1 MKASNHFIRTILTY
15 LELRAESDSLFAES
29 FTKENKNIDDCITYI
44 LNEVQKSGCMGFA
57 DDEIYSMA
65 VHYYDED
72 DIEVGKPMNG
82 KIVVNHVVELSE
94 EEKEQAKQDAI
105 QKAMNEASFVLLA
118 QRTLSCCS
126 PFVSSSLNR
135 SFVIILR

>member
-1 MKASNHFIRTILTY
+1 MKVSNHFTRTILTY
-15 LELRAESDSLFAES
+15 LELRAESDNLFAES
-29 FTKENKNIDDCITYI
+29 FAKENKNIDDCVTYI

-72 DIEVGKPMNG
+72 DIEVGKPMNS
-82 KIVVNHVVELSE
+82 KIVVNHVVELTE

-105 QKAMNEASFVLLA
+105 QKAMNEASKTMRRVKKKPTNNKKESTK
-118 QRTLSCCS
+118 QLSL
-126 PFVSSSLNR
+126 F
-135 SFVIILR
+135 

>member
-82 KIVVNHVVELSE
+82 KIVVNHIVELTE

-105 QKAMNEASFVLLA
+105 QKAMNEASKIMLRVKKRPTTNK
-118 QRTLSCCS
+118 QESTKQLSL
-126 PFVSSSLNR
+126 F
-135 SFVIILR
+135 